1 MKLSALSRMSM
12 EANPC
17 LRWVIEIS
25 TDRQLLPRQVNVT
38 LNFGDGTGEQVWSR
52 EDPKHLWVHQYQMPG
67 FYWVSV
73 SSGLPIILTFQ
84 NVKSYI
90 PYRLVSFGLLTHCC
104 PQLAMFTTWRG
115 TTWGWRWRLS
125 TPSWTTWEWRWCT
138 ISAGIVL
145 DQRSHWLKKTT
156 TYTDYQKLSLCKKI
170 SHKSHQPDMKL
181 QINGVGHS
189 VWFCIHCFAALCV

>member
-1 MKLSALSRMSM
+1 M

-25 TDRQLLPRQVNVT
+25 TDRQLLPLQVNVT

-90 PYRLVSFGLLTHCC
+90 P
-104 PQLAMFTTWRG
+104 
-115 TTWGWRWRLS
+115 
-125 TPSWTTWEWRWCT
+125 
-138 ISAGIVL
+138 
-145 DQRSHWLKKTT
+145 
-156 TYTDYQKLSLCKKI
+156 
-170 SHKSHQPDMKL
+170 
-181 QINGVGHS
+181 
-189 VWFCIHCFAALCV
+189 